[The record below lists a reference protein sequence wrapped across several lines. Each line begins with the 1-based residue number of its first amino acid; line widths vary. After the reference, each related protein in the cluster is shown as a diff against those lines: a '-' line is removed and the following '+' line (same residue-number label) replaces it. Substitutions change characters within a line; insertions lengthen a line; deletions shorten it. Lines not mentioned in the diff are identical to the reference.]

1 MTIHVNSVCT
11 LDWPT
16 FYAILES
23 MTEQPDTRI
32 GELRAEREN
41 LLEQA
46 EKIRQQILTEVRGAF
61 PADQEPPRGLLTRM
75 VNATGWTRAYVA
87 DIRDGKVT

>member
-1 MTIHVNSVCT
+1 MCEYGYM
-11 LDWPT
+11 P
-16 FYAILES
+16 E
-23 MTEQPDTRI
+23 PDDRI
-32 GELRAEREN
+32 RQLRAERED

-46 EKIRQQILTEVRGAF
+46 EKLRQQILAEVRTALPKGGDA
-61 PADQEPPRGLLTRM
+61 PRGMLTRM

>member
-1 MTIHVNSVCT
+1 MTIHVNTVCT

-16 FYAILES
+16 LYAILEG

-32 GELRAEREN
+32 RELRAEREE

-46 EKIRQQILTEVRGAF
+46 ERIRQQILAEVRDAF
-61 PADQEPPRGLLTRM
+61 PAGQDAPRGMLTRM

>member
-1 MTIHVNSVCT
+1 MPEPDDRIRS
-11 LDWPT
+11 LREQR
-16 FYAILES
+16 ES
-23 MTEQPDTRI
+23 
-32 GELRAEREN
+32 

-46 EKIRQQILTEVRGAF
+46 EALRRQILTEVRDAF
-61 PADQEPPRGLLTRM
+61 PKDGEAPRGLLTRM